1 MFERLLNQK
10 AMISTI
16 LFAVLFGGIIA
27 YNNIGKLEDAEIP
40 IKAATVVTI
49 YPGAA
54 AHEVELEVTDVLE
67 KAIQKL
73 ENVDNITSVSR
84 PGLSIITVNI
94 QSTVKTSQ
102 LPQLWDHLRRK
113 VNDAKGSLP
122 SGAME
127 PIVNDDFADVYGILY
142 AVTADGYSHEE
153 LVKYTEYVERELLGV
168 DGVRR
173 SQIFGE
179 HTQTIDIVFSPE
191 KLAGLSVN
199 PMYIAAAI
207 QNETA
212 IINPGSVDVGKESVR
227 VGVGQKIA
235 SIKEIENLLIQVPG
249 GGNFRLGD
257 IATVKRSYL
266 QPENEALYY
275 NDKPGL
281 TLGLSNESGINVVK
295 LGERLDEKL
304 AELQKE
310 LPAGIEINQ
319 VYYQPDRVDDAVRN
333 FMLNLAVSVGIVIV
347 VLMFAMGL
355 RSGLL
360 ISSGLVFTVMGTLIV
375 MLAIGLPLHRVSL
388 AAIILAMGMLV
399 DNAIVV
405 ADGILVDLKSG
416 IERNKAFINT
426 AKKTALPLLGAT
438 AVAILA
444 FLPLGMSPNAAG
456 EFLSSLFTVLIISL
470 SLSWIFAMIQTP
482 FNAKYFYRKERPKG
496 EHAEAYDNK
505 FYRSFGSVLKWG
517 IRHKF
522 IFTAVSFAVLIFA
535 FWSFR
540 FVKVDFMPKIDYDQF
555 YIEYYL
561 PQGSDIKAVEKDALQ
576 IQKEILKMDGVN
588 SVMASVGRPAARY
601 LLIRHMPTGGSNYA
615 DFIIETKTTDR
626 VAEIIPE
633 IQKYLNNNYPDA
645 FFRVLEYRAA
655 FYDAD
660 IEAQFTGPDP
670 AVLKDLATKAKKIF
684 LDEPTA
690 TYVTDSW
697 KNQTKKIVPEY
708 SVERAQPLGLT
719 RSDMG
724 NSILVATNGMPIG
737 AVYEGNRM
745 LPIVLRTDTNLGE
758 NLEQLMNV
766 PVWGQYSRASVPLSQ
781 IADTLKATWDYEL
794 INRLDNQRSI
804 KVQCDAVK
812 GHTAAE
818 VQAKFQAK
826 IEAIELPDGYELKWE
841 GATAK
846 SGEANQ
852 ALFMFLPL
860 AVGLMAIIII
870 GLFNNLKQ
878 PIIIF
883 LIVPFA
889 FIGIVL
895 GLVTT
900 GVFLTFTGIIG
911 ALGLIGM
918 MIKNAVVLLDEINQN
933 IRAGKDRLTATI
945 DSALSRLRPV
955 MMASLTTILGMAPL
969 LGDSMFNST
978 AVVIMFGLA
987 VGSIITLVVVPVLYT
1002 VLYRVDGRNLK
1013 KD

>member
-360 ISSGLVFTVMGTLIV
+360 ISSGLVFTIMGTLIV

-911 ALGLIGM
+911 AIGLIGM

>member
-94 QSTVKTSQ
+94 QSTVKTPQ

-360 ISSGLVFTVMGTLIV
+360 ISSGLVFTIMGTLIV

-540 FVKVDFMPKIDYDQF
+540 FVKVDFMSKIDYDQF

-601 LLIRHMPTGGSNYA
+601 LLMRHMPTGGSNYA

-645 FFRVLEYRAA
+645 FFRVLEYVAA
-655 FYDAD
+655 FSDAD

-900 GVFLTFTGIIG
+900 GVFLTFAGIIG

>member
-360 ISSGLVFTVMGTLIV
+360 ISSGLVFTIMGTLIV

>member
-94 QSTVKTSQ
+94 QSTVKTPQ

-360 ISSGLVFTVMGTLIV
+360 ISSGLVFTIMGTLIV

-388 AAIILAMGMLV
+388 AALILAMGMLV

-540 FVKVDFMPKIDYDQF
+540 FVKVDFMSKIDYDQF

-601 LLIRHMPTGGSNYA
+601 LLMRHMPTGGSNYA

-645 FFRVLEYRAA
+645 FFRVLEYVAG
-655 FYDAD
+655 FSDAD

-794 INRLDNQRSI
+794 INRLDNQLSI
-804 KVQCDAVK
+804 KAQCDAVK

-860 AVGLMAIIII
+860 VVGLMAIIII

-900 GVFLTFTGIIG
+900 GVFLSFAGIIG

>member
-1 MFERLLNQK
+1 
-10 AMISTI
+10 
-16 LFAVLFGGIIA
+16 
-27 YNNIGKLEDAEIP
+27 
-40 IKAATVVTI
+40 
-49 YPGAA
+49 
-54 AHEVELEVTDVLE
+54 
-67 KAIQKL
+67 
-73 ENVDNITSVSR
+73 
-84 PGLSIITVNI
+84 
-94 QSTVKTSQ
+94 
-102 LPQLWDHLRRK
+102 
-113 VNDAKGSLP
+113 
-122 SGAME
+122 
-127 PIVNDDFADVYGILY
+127 
-142 AVTADGYSHEE
+142 
-153 LVKYTEYVERELLGV
+153 
-168 DGVRR
+168 
-173 SQIFGE
+173 
-179 HTQTIDIVFSPE
+179 
-191 KLAGLSVN
+191 
-199 PMYIAAAI
+199 
-207 QNETA
+207 
-212 IINPGSVDVGKESVR
+212 
-227 VGVGQKIA
+227 
-235 SIKEIENLLIQVPG
+235 
-249 GGNFRLGD
+249 
-257 IATVKRSYL
+257 
-266 QPENEALYY
+266 
-275 NDKPGL
+275 
-281 TLGLSNESGINVVK
+281 
-295 LGERLDEKL
+295 
-304 AELQKE
+304 
-310 LPAGIEINQ
+310 
-319 VYYQPDRVDDAVRN
+319 
-333 FMLNLAVSVGIVIV
+333 
-347 VLMFAMGL
+347 
-355 RSGLL
+355 
-360 ISSGLVFTVMGTLIV
+360 
-375 MLAIGLPLHRVSL
+375 
-388 AAIILAMGMLV
+388 
-399 DNAIVV
+399 
-405 ADGILVDLKSG
+405 
-416 IERNKAFINT
+416 
-426 AKKTALPLLGAT
+426 
-438 AVAILA
+438 
-444 FLPLGMSPNAAG
+444 
-456 EFLSSLFTVLIISL
+456 
-470 SLSWIFAMIQTP
+470 MIQTP

-601 LLIRHMPTGGSNYA
+601 LLTRHMPTGGSNYA

-645 FFRVLEYRAA
+645 FFRVLEYVAG
-655 FYDAD
+655 FSDAD

-737 AVYEGNRM
+737 AVYERNRM

-860 AVGLMAIIII
+860 VVGLMAIIII

-900 GVFLTFTGIIG
+900 GVFLTFVGIIG

>member
-360 ISSGLVFTVMGTLIV
+360 ISSGLVFTIMGTLIV

-601 LLIRHMPTGGSNYA
+601 LLLRHMPTGGSNYA

-645 FFRVLEYRAA
+645 FFRVLEYVAA

-745 LPIVLRTDTNLGE
+745 LPIVLRTDTNLGD

-766 PVWGQYSRASVPLSQ
+766 PVWGQYSKASVPLSQ

-794 INRLDNQRSI
+794 VNRLDNQRSI

-818 VQAKFQAK
+818 VQSKFQEK
-826 IEAIELPDGYELKWE
+826 VEAIELPDGYEMKWE

-846 SGEANQ
+846 SGEANK

-900 GVFLTFTGIIG
+900 GVFLTFAGIIG

-969 LGDSMFNST
+969 ITDSMFNST

-1002 VLYRVDGRNLK
+1002 VLYRVDGSSLK

>member
-49 YPGAA
+49 YPGAT

-73 ENVDNITSVSR
+73 ENIDNITSVSR

-94 QSTVKTSQ
+94 QSTVKTPR

-122 SGAME
+122 SGAMD

-153 LVKYTEYVERELLGV
+153 LVKYTEYIERELLGV

-212 IINPGSVDVGKESVR
+212 IIKPGSVDVGKESVR

-333 FMLNLAVSVGIVIV
+333 FMLNLAMSVGIVIV

-360 ISSGLVFTVMGTLIV
+360 ISSGLVFTIMGTLIV

-601 LLIRHMPTGGSNYA
+601 LLMRHMPTGGSNYA

-645 FFRVLEYRAA
+645 FFRVLEYVAA

-670 AVLKDLATKAKKIF
+670 AVLKDLATKAKKSF
-684 LDEPTA
+684 WM
-690 TYVTDSW
+690 S
-697 KNQTKKIVPEY
+697 Q
-708 SVERAQPLGLT
+708 RQQ
-719 RSDMG
+719 
-724 NSILVATNGMPIG
+724 
-737 AVYEGNRM
+737 M
-745 LPIVLRTDTNLGE
+745 L
-758 NLEQLMNV
+758 
-766 PVWGQYSRASVPLSQ
+766 
-781 IADTLKATWDYEL
+781 L
-794 INRLDNQRSI
+794 I
-804 KVQCDAVK
+804 
-812 GHTAAE
+812 
-818 VQAKFQAK
+818 
-826 IEAIELPDGYELKWE
+826 
-841 GATAK
+841 
-846 SGEANQ
+846 
-852 ALFMFLPL
+852 
-860 AVGLMAIIII
+860 
-870 GLFNNLKQ
+870 
-878 PIIIF
+878 
-883 LIVPFA
+883 
-889 FIGIVL
+889 
-895 GLVTT
+895 
-900 GVFLTFTGIIG
+900 
-911 ALGLIGM
+911 
-918 MIKNAVVLLDEINQN
+918 
-933 IRAGKDRLTATI
+933 AGKIRLKNC
-945 DSALSRLRPV
+945 S
-955 MMASLTTILGMAPL
+955 
-969 LGDSMFNST
+969 
-978 AVVIMFGLA
+978 
-987 VGSIITLVVVPVLYT
+987 
-1002 VLYRVDGRNLK
+1002 
-1013 KD
+1013 